1 MTDHFLSCHAV
12 KLCFHLG
19 SHRLRLS
26 IVLTEMETVK
36 MTWTLWPTTVCKA
49 ETRPCESTQSFGKNT
64 LPPSSSLTHLR
75 FESSAVVQH
84 LKVSWHI
91 LICLHVTHPIQGTW
105 GSHSKVLS
113 LFSEVTQ
120 TWGECTQ
127 FQKGEERA
135 GLSGLPKKFKHHTN
149 ICWDT
154 VMAAGTYARTR
165 HVFFTSSPSFSASQ
179 RLNLCQSFVWSSSAD
194 ARVASVHIISA
205 QTATKTASLWARKT
219 KGWIFE
225 VFWKQRTPRK
235 KKCHENELYWIKLN

>member
-1 MTDHFLSCHAV
+1 MHLNHITAPTKTNVSINTLLTWHFTFWFSFHGKKKNQRGRSFAQMTDHFLSCHAV

-49 ETRPCESTQSFGKNT
+49 ETRPCESTQSFGKNM

-91 LICLHVTHPIQGTW
+91 LICLHITHPIQGTW

-120 TWGECTQ
+120 TWGQCTQ
-127 FQKGEERA
+127 FQKGEEGA
-135 GLSGLPKKFKHHTN
+135 GLGGLPKKFKHHTN

-154 VMAAGTYARTR
+154 VMAAGTYACGM
-165 HVFFTSSPSFSASQ
+165 FFSLHPLHFLPVSGFI
-179 RLNLCQSFVWSSSAD
+179 C
-194 ARVASVHIISA
+194 ARVSF
-205 QTATKTASLWARKT
+205 
-219 KGWIFE
+219 GPP
-225 VFWKQRTPRK
+225 QRM
-235 KKCHENELYWIKLN
+235 LV